1 MAASLVVFVARRT
14 RGDGEE
20 QPKYPTIRRVTR
32 CVRRQ
37 DVLLW
42 EGRPTRPVSPVR
54 THGGPSLARP
64 ARAVVLS
71 LLSVL
76 VQPRC
81 GCPSREA
88 IADDQVQW
96 YWVVRVFLLLL
107 HEHELEKL
115 FCNLSCETGR
125 AWNILVVL
133 QGSEGSTA
141 FLVLFVPITILEA
154 RGLSLRGVGLPQ
166 KFAGN
171 SGGTL
176 RSSSK
181 LLHGSR
187 HGSS

>member
-1 MAASLVVFVARRT
+1 MARQT
-14 RGDGEE
+14 RAHPPGDGEE

-37 DVLLW
+37 GILLW

-76 VQPRC
+76 VQPRS

-96 YWVVRVFLLLL
+96 YSVVAL
-107 HEHELEKL
+107 HEQELEIL
-115 FCNLSCETGR
+115 FCNLSCKTGR
-125 AWNILVVL
+125 AWSILVVV
-133 QGSEGSTA
+133 QGSEESTA
-141 FLVLFVPITILEA
+141 FFVFFVPITIFEA

-166 KFAGN
+166 
-171 SGGTL
+171 SLLVTDGGTL

-181 LLHGSR
+181 RLHGSR
-187 HGSS
+187 HVVVVTVASS